1 MPIKQSK
8 YVDIKSGINNIRTAT
23 EKELIARIFTTSDLV
38 EVDTVIECENLE
50 DVADIFATSSDEYK
64 IASKYF
70 SFINKY
76 ARSPRKISFARDFSA
91 GFSSYTQ
98 GRKESEPLSKY
109 KPMNPGGSI
118 APTFSCSYGETLHY
132 RAPLSGNEFS
142 SCTSLSEVASVVQ
155 GWIRT
160 DFASDNLLQSA
171 TVTYDSSTNT
181 FKVSSGEEGVGEIIK
196 LGSYVATLMGLNYQ
210 EDDPILSLGAEEST
224 YNEVF
229 DKSYQTNNNFATFVF
244 LGLTDSTEIATL
256 AGYVA
261 QNYPSEFMMVVPVTS
276 SNYTTIQSAVANIN
290 GVSLELCGDTEDT
303 GKFNFVMPM
312 SITAT
317 TDYNKENGTV
327 NYMYMQDSN
336 MAVVVD
342 DDTSATTYDNVKV
355 NYYGRTQQAGQK
367 LAFYQNG
374 VLQGNYQD
382 QNIFVNEIWLK
393 DALTTKYLNYMLLTS
408 NWYANKAGQ
417 AIGQSLAMD
426 VIERAKLNGTITTEK
441 EISEADKVYI
451 YNITADENAWRQ
463 IYQEGYFL
471 ATSIEKKA
479 INGQD
484 TYVFNYMLLYSKGD
498 SIKKVE
504 GLDILI

>member
-23 EKELIARIFTTSDLV
+23 EKELIARIFTTSASLTQNV
-38 EVDTVIECENLE
+38 VECENLE

-76 ARSPRKISFARDFSA
+76 ARSPRKISFAKVVTAGSYAKTTGTVKLTSSDNSALVSATYPNGATLTVNGTNVSVSALNPSTATSIGNTIPLLVTIINSAFSNA
-91 GFSSYTQ
+91 NIPISCDYDGTENQEYWLIFTATD
-98 GRKESEPLSKY
+98 
-109 KPMNPGGSI
+109 NSI
-118 APTFSCSYGETLHY
+118 E
-132 RAPLSGNEFS
+132 RIELSGA
-142 SCTSLSEVASVVQ
+142 LA
-155 GWIRT
+155 
-160 DFASDNLLQSA
+160 DA
-171 TVTYDSSTNT
+171 
-181 FKVSSGEEGVGEIIK
+181 IK
-196 LGSYVATLMGLNYQ
+196 IS
-210 EDDPILSLGAEEST
+210 ST
-224 YNEVF
+224 YNPEIIEGSEDKTYSQVF
-229 DKSYQTNNNFATFVF
+229 DEIYQENNNFATFVF

-261 QNYPSEFMMVVPVTS
+261 QNYPSEFMMIVPVTS
-276 SNYTTIQSAVANIN
+276 SNYATIQSAVANIN
-290 GVSLELCGDTEDT
+290 GVSLELCGEADDT

-327 NYMYMQDSN
+327 NYMYMQDNN
-336 MAVVVD
+336 MAVLVD

-355 NYYGRTQQAGQK
+355 NHYGRTQQAGQK

-382 QNIFVNEIWLK
+382 QNIYVNEIWLK
-393 DALTTKYLNYMLLTS
+393 DALTTKFLNYMLLTS
-408 NWYANKAGQ
+408 NWYANKGGQ
-417 AIGQSLAMD
+417 AIGQGLVAD
-426 VIERAKLNGTITTEK
+426 VIDRAKLNGTITTEK

-471 ATSIEKKA
+471 ATNVEKKT
-479 INGQD
+479 INNQD
-484 TYVFNYMLLYSKGD
+484 TYVFNYLLLYSKGD

-504 GLDILI
+504 GLNILI

>member
-1 MPIKQSK
+1 MPIKMKK

-23 EKELIARIFTTSDLV
+23 EKELIARIFTTSASLTQNV
-38 EVDTVIECENLE
+38 VECENLE

-76 ARSPRKISFARDFSA
+76 ARSPRKISFAKVVTAGSYAKTTGTIGLVDSDKNTLVGATYPSA
-91 GFSSYTQ
+91 GTLTVNGTDLSIQILSVPMDISTAVEYVQGAISGALEDANIPITCSASGDDTNGYIFTFQATDSSITTI
-98 GRKESEPLSKY
+98 E
-109 KPMNPGGSI
+109 
-118 APTFSCSYGETLHY
+118 
-132 RAPLSGNEFS
+132 LSG
-142 SCTSLSEVASVVQ
+142 TVANA
-155 GWIRT
+155 IKI
-160 DFASDNLLQSA
+160 SA
-171 TVTYDSSTNT
+171 TYNP
-181 FKVSSGEEGVGEIIK
+181 EIIE
-196 LGSYVATLMGLNYQ
+196 GSEEKTYSQVFDEIYQ
-210 EDDPILSLGAEEST
+210 E
-224 YNEVF
+224 
-229 DKSYQTNNNFATFVF
+229 NNNFATFVF

-261 QNYPSEFMMVVPVTS
+261 QNHPSEFMMIVPVND
-276 SNYTTIQSAVANIN
+276 SNKASIQGAVANID

-327 NYMYMQDSN
+327 NYMFTQDSN
-336 MAVVVD
+336 MITVVD
-342 DDTSATTYDNVKV
+342 DDTNATANDLLKI

-393 DALTTKYLNYMLLTS
+393 DALTTKYINYMLSVS
-408 NWYANKAGQ
+408 NWYANKSGQ
-417 AIGQSLAMD
+417 AIGQGLAMD

-451 YNITADENAWRQ
+451 YNVTADENAWRQ
-463 IYQEGYFL
+463 IYQLGYYL
-471 ATSIEKKA
+471 ITSISKVK
-479 INGQD
+479 INNQD
-484 TYVFNYMLLYSKGD
+484 TYQFNYTLIYSKGD

-504 GLDILI
+504 GQNILI

>member
-1 MPIKQSK
+1 MPIKMSK

-23 EKELIARIFTTSDLV
+23 EKELIARIFTTSASLTDDV
-38 EVDTVIECENLE
+38 VECENLE

-64 IASKYF
+64 IAEKYF

-76 ARSPRKISFARDFSA
+76 ARSPRKISFAKID
-91 GFSSYTQ
+91 
-98 GRKESEPLSKY
+98 LSDDK
-109 KPMNPGGSI
+109 
-118 APTFSCSYGETLHY
+118 
-132 RAPLSGNEFS
+132 
-142 SCTSLSEVASVVQ
+142 
-155 GWIRT
+155 
-160 DFASDNLLQSA
+160 
-171 TVTYDSSTNT
+171 TYSQLFD
-181 FKVSSGEEGVGEIIK
+181 EI
-196 LGSYVATLMGLNYQ
+196 YQ
-210 EDDPILSLGAEEST
+210 E
-224 YNEVF
+224 
-229 DKSYQTNNNFATFVF
+229 NNNFATFTI

-290 GVSLELCGDTEDT
+290 GVSLELCGSDEDT

-312 SITAT
+312 AITAT

-327 NYMYMQDSN
+327 NYMYMQDNN

-342 DDTSATTYDNVKV
+342 NDTSATTYDNAKV

-382 QNIFVNEIWLK
+382 QNIYVNEIWLK
-393 DALTTKYLNYMLLTS
+393 DALSTKFLNYMLLTS
-408 NWYANKAGQ
+408 NWYANKSGQ
-417 AIGQSLAMD
+417 AIGQGLVVD
-426 VIERAKLNGTITTEK
+426 IIDRAKLNGTITTEK

-451 YNITADENAWRQ
+451 YNVTADENAWRQ
-463 IYQEGYFL
+463 IYELGYYL
-471 ATSIEKKA
+471 ITSISKET
-479 INGQD
+479 INNQE
-484 TYVFNYMLLYSKGD
+484 TYQFNYTLLYSKGD

-504 GLDILI
+504 GQNILI

>member
-1 MPIKQSK
+1 MPIKMSK

-38 EVDTVIECENLE
+38 PKQDVIECENLE
-50 DVADIFATSSDEYK
+50 EVGNIFPTSSDEYK

-91 GFSSYTQ
+91 GFNAYTL
-98 GRKESEPLSKY
+98 GRKQSKTIAEI
-109 KPMNPGGSI
+109 KGVQGAIGIGMNYGGISKVK
-118 APTFSCSYGETLHY
+118 APITPSTDFASCS
-132 RAPLSGNEFS
+132 
-142 SCTSLSEVASVVQ
+142 SLSDLATLVQ

-160 DFASDNLLQSA
+160 AFSSEDVLQSS
-171 TVTYDSSTNT
+171 TLTYDSSTNT
-181 FKVSSGEEGVGEIIK
+181 FKFDTGEDDDVTMTFTGGGNN
-196 LGSYVATLMGLNYQ
+196 LPNLMGISEEQN
-210 EDDPILSLGAEEST
+210 PVISVGAEEST
-224 YNEVF
+224 YSEVF
-229 DKSYQTNNNFATFVF
+229 DDVYQANNNFATFTF
-244 LGLTDSTEIATL
+244 LNLTDSTELATL
-256 AGYVA
+256 ADHVA
-261 QNYPSEFMMVVPVTS
+261 QNYPSEFMFVVPVTS
-276 SNYTTIQSAVANIN
+276 SNYATIQSATANIN

-303 GKFNFVMPM
+303 GKYNFVMPM

-342 DDTSATTYDNVKV
+342 DDTSATTYDSVKV

-382 QNIFVNEIWLK
+382 QNIYVNEIWLK
-393 DALTTKYLNYMLLTS
+393 DALCTKFLNYMLLTS

-417 AIGQSLAMD
+417 AIGQGLVVD
-426 VIERAKLNGTITTEK
+426 IIDRAKLNGTITTEK
-441 EISEADKVYI
+441 EISESDKVFI

-463 IYQEGYFL
+463 IYQLGYYL
-471 ATSIEKKA
+471 ITSISKVK
-479 INGQD
+479 INNQD
-484 TYVFNYMLLYSKGD
+484 TYQFNYTLIYSKGD

-504 GLDILI
+504 GQNILI

>member
-23 EKELIARIFTTSDLV
+23 EKELIARIFTTSASLTDDV
-38 EVDTVIECENLE
+38 VECENLE

-64 IASKYF
+64 IAEKYF

-76 ARSPRKISFARDFSA
+76 ARSPRKISFAKID
-91 GFSSYTQ
+91 
-98 GRKESEPLSKY
+98 LSNDK
-109 KPMNPGGSI
+109 
-118 APTFSCSYGETLHY
+118 
-132 RAPLSGNEFS
+132 
-142 SCTSLSEVASVVQ
+142 
-155 GWIRT
+155 
-160 DFASDNLLQSA
+160 
-171 TVTYDSSTNT
+171 TYSQLFD
-181 FKVSSGEEGVGEIIK
+181 EI
-196 LGSYVATLMGLNYQ
+196 YQ
-210 EDDPILSLGAEEST
+210 E
-224 YNEVF
+224 
-229 DKSYQTNNNFATFVF
+229 NNNFATFTI

-276 SNYTTIQSAVANIN
+276 SNYVTIQSATANIN
-290 GVSLELCGDTEDT
+290 GVSLELCGSDENT

-327 NYMYMQDSN
+327 NYMYMQDNN

-342 DDTSATTYDNVKV
+342 NDTSATTYDNVKV

-382 QNIFVNEIWLK
+382 QNIYVNEIWLK
-393 DALTTKYLNYMLLTS
+393 DALTTKFLNYMLLTS
-408 NWYANKAGQ
+408 NWYANKGGQ
-417 AIGQSLAMD
+417 AIGQGLVAD
-426 VIERAKLNGTITTEK
+426 VIDRAKLNGTITTEK
-441 EISEADKVYI
+441 ELSEADKVYI

-471 ATSIEKKA
+471 ATNIEKKT
-479 INGQD
+479 INNQD
-484 TYVFNYMLLYSKGD
+484 TFVFNYLLLYSKGD

-504 GLDILI
+504 GLNILI

>member
-8 YVDIKSGINNIRTAT
+8 YVDIKSAINTTRTAT
-23 EKELIARIFTTSDLV
+23 EKDLIARIFTTSDLV
-38 EVDTVIECENLE
+38 GVDTVIECENLA
-50 DVADIFATSSDEYK
+50 DVGEIFATSSDEYK

-76 ARSPRKISFARDFSA
+76 ARSPRKISFAKNYVDGAKTSVITTEA
-91 GFSSYTQ
+91 
-98 GRKESEPLSKY
+98 
-109 KPMNPGGSI
+109 I
-118 APTFSCSYGETLHY
+118 TFSTVKAITTGTLKIY
-132 RAPLSGNEFS
+132 YDTAPSSADLNSLDFS
-142 SCTSLSEVASVVQ
+142 SCADMSEVTT
-155 GWIRT
+155 ILN
-160 DFASDNLLQSA
+160 DKLSA
-171 TVTYDSSTNT
+171 FFGDL
-181 FKVSSGEEGVGEIIK
+181 
-196 LGSYVATLMGLNYQ
+196 LGSARFSYEDGKLIFTAGQVGVHTFRFVSGSGSVAEALKIN
-210 EDDPILSLGAEEST
+210 EDSNPIMNIGATAET
-224 YNEVF
+224 IDKVF
-229 DKSYQTNNNFATFVF
+229 TRSYQTNNNFATFVF

-276 SNYTTIQSAVANIN
+276 SNYTTIQSATANIN

-327 NYMYMQDSN
+327 NYMYMQDNN

-342 DDTSATTYDNVKV
+342 DDNSAKTYDQVKV

-382 QNIFVNEIWLK
+382 QNIYVNEIWLK
-393 DALTTKYLNYMLLTS
+393 DALSTKFLNYMLLTS
-408 NWYANKAGQ
+408 NWYANKSGQ
-417 AIGQSLAMD
+417 AIGQGLVVD
-426 VIERAKLNGTITTEK
+426 IIDRAKLNGTITTEK

-451 YNITADENAWRQ
+451 YNVTADENAWRQ
-463 IYQEGYFL
+463 IYELGYYL
-471 ATSIEKKA
+471 ITSISKET
-479 INGQD
+479 INNQE
-484 TYVFNYMLLYSKGD
+484 TYQFNYTLLYSKGD

-504 GLDILI
+504 GQNILI

>member
-1 MPIKQSK
+1 MPIKMKK

-23 EKELIARIFTTSDLV
+23 EKELIARIFTTSASLTDNV
-38 EVDTVIECENLE
+38 VECENLE

-76 ARSPRKISFARDFSA
+76 ARSPKKISFAKD
-91 GFSSYTQ
+91 
-98 GRKESEPLSKY
+98 LS
-109 KPMNPGGSI
+109 
-118 APTFSCSYGETLHY
+118 APTNAGIKNSIVLNDETANVEYMNNVMMSQFIDRKLDISINGETAVELTLERTTQSY
-132 RAPLSGNEFS
+132 ALGVLCATIQQSILTALDNLEDPLPIDVSYADGVFTFTATSDDVETITLSGNIAMITK
-142 SCTSLSEVASVVQ
+142 TS
-155 GWIRT
+155 
-160 DFASDNLLQSA
+160 
-171 TVTYDSSTNT
+171 
-181 FKVSSGEEGVGEIIK
+181 
-196 LGSYVATLMGLNYQ
+196 
-210 EDDPILSLGAEEST
+210 ST
-224 YNEVF
+224 YNPTIIAKNEGGYSNAF
-229 DKSYQTNNNFATFVF
+229 DTIYQENNNFATFVF

-256 AGYVA
+256 ASYVA

-276 SNYTTIQSAVANIN
+276 ANYASIQSATANIN

-327 NYMYMQDSN
+327 NYMYMQDNN

-382 QNIFVNEIWLK
+382 QNIYVNEIWLK
-393 DALTTKYLNYMLLTS
+393 DALTTKFLNYMLLTS
-408 NWYANKAGQ
+408 NWYANKGGQ
-417 AIGQSLAMD
+417 AIGQGLVAD

-451 YNITADENAWRQ
+451 YNITANENAWRQ

-471 ATSIEKKA
+471 ATNIEKKT
-479 INGQD
+479 INNQD
-484 TYVFNYMLLYSKGD
+484 TFVFNYLLLYSKGD

-504 GLDILI
+504 GLNILI

>member
-23 EKELIARIFTTSDLV
+23 EKELIARIFTTSASLTDNV
-38 EVDTVIECENLE
+38 VECENLE

-76 ARSPRKISFARDFSA
+76 ARSPRKISFAKNVLAGQYAKTTNSVELTYETDGNNLKQFMSNTATTITANGTTTEVSWAIGSGMYSTIDELGEAIVTVGNQALSLANLPIEMSYANGKFSFTA
-91 GFSSYTQ
+91 TEEFTGT
-98 GRKESEPLSKY
+98 
-109 KPMNPGGSI
+109 I
-118 APTFSCSYGETLHY
+118 D
-132 RAPLSGNEFS
+132 LSG
-142 SCTSLSEVASVVQ
+142 
-155 GWIRT
+155 
-160 DFASDNLLQSA
+160 
-171 TVTYDSSTNT
+171 
-181 FKVSSGEEGVGEIIK
+181 
-196 LGSYVATLMGLNYQ
+196 LGATLMKLTDAYNPVKVSGAGDTTYTDVFDNSYQ
-210 EDDPILSLGAEEST
+210 E
-224 YNEVF
+224 
-229 DKSYQTNNNFATFVF
+229 NNNFATFVF

-276 SNYTTIQSAVANIN
+276 ANYASIQSATANIN

-327 NYMYMQDSN
+327 NYMYMQDNN

-342 DDTSATTYDNVKV
+342 DDTSATTYDNAKV

-367 LAFYQNG
+367 IAFYQNG

-382 QNIFVNEIWLK
+382 QNIYVNEIWLK
-393 DALTTKYLNYMLLTS
+393 DALTTKFLNYMLLTS
-408 NWYANKAGQ
+408 NWYANKGGQ
-417 AIGQSLAMD
+417 AIGQGLVAD

-471 ATSIEKKA
+471 GTNIEKKT
-479 INGQD
+479 INNQD
-484 TYVFNYMLLYSKGD
+484 TFVFNYLLLYSKGD

-504 GLDILI
+504 GLNILI

>member
-23 EKELIARIFTTSDLV
+23 EKELIARIFTTSASLTDNV
-38 EVDTVIECENLE
+38 VECENLE

-76 ARSPRKISFARDFSA
+76 ARSPRKISFAKVVTAGSLAQTIGAVKLTSDDKDTVIGSMYPSA
-91 GFSSYTQ
+91 GTLTVN
-98 GRKESEPLSKY
+98 GTDLSVQLGTMPFTIREAMQY
-109 KPMNPGGSI
+109 GSGAI
-118 APTFSCSYGETLHY
+118 NSALSNANIPISCGFDGTENQEYWLTFQATDNSIE
-132 RAPLSGNEFS
+132 RIELSGA
-142 SCTSLSEVASVVQ
+142 VANAFK
-155 GWIRT
+155 I
-160 DFASDNLLQSA
+160 SA
-171 TVTYDSSTNT
+171 TYNP
-181 FKVSSGEEGVGEIIK
+181 EIIE
-196 LGSYVATLMGLNYQ
+196 GSEDKTYSQVFDEIYQ
-210 EDDPILSLGAEEST
+210 E
-224 YNEVF
+224 
-229 DKSYQTNNNFATFVF
+229 NNNFATFVF

-256 AGYVA
+256 GSYVA
-261 QNYPSEFMMVVPVTS
+261 QNYPSEFMMIVPVTS
-276 SNYTTIQSAVANIN
+276 ANYSTIQSAVANIN
-290 GVSLELCGDTEDT
+290 GVSLELCGATENE
-303 GKFNFVMPM
+303 GKYNFVMPM

-336 MAVVVD
+336 MVTVVD

-393 DALTTKYLNYMLLTS
+393 DALTTKFLNYMLLTS
-408 NWYANKAGQ
+408 NWYANKGGQ
-417 AIGQSLAMD
+417 AIGQGLVAD
-426 VIERAKLNGTITTEK
+426 VIDRAKLNGTITTEK
-441 EISEADKVYI
+441 EMSEADKVYI

-471 ATSIEKKA
+471 ATNIEKKT
-479 INGQD
+479 INNQD
-484 TYVFNYMLLYSKGD
+484 TYVFNYLLLYSKGD

-504 GLDILI
+504 GLNILI